1 MIVAV
6 PTFFDEAI
14 APRFEVAR
22 RFLISR
28 WEGKKELSTQLIECS
43 GCEGFGRVRLLRE
56 HGVDVLI
63 CNGIKS
69 FYQDILV
76 SSGIT
81 VIPNVSLPAHEA
93 LRQFAA
99 GQLQPEAVS
108 AADSSAL
115 LDKIPHEDLV
125 CWAKELFEA
134 HGYRVS
140 MAEDQAP
147 FPIDLVAEISCPVC
161 RKPVRVAICCGS
173 HTYKSDQEIKELH
186 RVAVA
191 DYHAQVYVHPGTPS
205 IQTCCRQYGIELIDP
220 DAELAGPKCLT
231 GSAIPVLRGPV
242 SGHDQASA
250 QGRV

>member
-6 PTFFDEAI
+6 PTFDEAI

-22 RFLISR
+22 RFLIVR
-28 WEGKKELSTQLIECS
+28 LEGGKELSSKLIDCA

-56 HGVDVLI
+56 HDVDVLI

-69 FYQDILV
+69 FYRDLLAA
-76 SSGIT
+76 SEIT
-81 VIPNVSLPAHEA
+81 VIPNVTLPAHEA
-93 LRQFAA
+93 LRQFAD
-99 GQLQPEAVS
+99 GQLQPVAVS

-140 MAEDQAP
+140 VAADRAP
-147 FPIDLVAEISCPVC
+147 FPIDLVAEILCPVC
-161 RKPVRVAICCGS
+161 QKPVRVAICCGS
-173 HTYKSDQEIKELH
+173 HTYRSEQEIRQLH

-191 DYHAQVYVHPGTPS
+191 DYHAQVYVHPGSPP

-220 DAELAGPKCLT
+220 DAELAGPKRLT
-231 GSAIPVLRGPV
+231 GNAIPVLRGPV
-242 SGHDQASA
+242 SGHDRASA